1 MDYKKIAECVRLCG
15 STPKIHECQEKCSYY
30 CGRDMSK
37 CIPRMTS
44 DAANAIEELLDTVE
58 AMKHPQIKI
67 QIDYEELT
75 IKEVCDKIEWLKKE
89 RDKEVEKVH
98 DLETENQR
106 LIDMWRGATGRC
118 SMCKHFRPVPQGCN
132 LPNYKVCTDEND
144 LWEPEPTIY
153 KSQYDIYSNANSI

>member
-58 AMKHPQIKI
+58 AMKHPHIKI

-75 IKEVCDKIEWLKKE
+75 IKEVCDRLERLKKE
-89 RDKEVEKVH
+89 RDKAVETLKNSAH
-98 DLETENQR
+98 TFKFCD
-106 LIDMWRGATGRC
+106 G
-118 SMCKHFRPVPQGCN
+118 CKHFGEKCSVSYYWCDDGS
-132 LPNYKVCTDEND
+132 ENH
-144 LWEPEPTIY
+144 WEWEGL
-153 KSQYDIYSNANSI
+153 DG